1 MSSPLIGVITGLP
14 VEAEIL
20 KPLEAKGLVRLGVAG
35 ASEAKAA
42 ALARQM
48 AKDGARALM
57 SFGICGGLVP
67 EVKVGDLILAD
78 SVHHHRGTHWPTDES
93 WRRAVQSAL
102 AADARSRTRVH
113 LGRLA
118 GSPVIVHQPDA
129 KRALAEKA
137 KAIAVDMESH
147 AVAEVADALQLPL
160 LVVRTC
166 SDSVQRAFPMAA
178 LEAVS
183 LDGSFR
189 VLPVTKALAKKPWL
203 IPPLVRLALET
214 RQALKTL
221 ERVIRAED
229 ALLRR
234 A

>member
-1 MSSPLIGVITGLP
+1 MEKPLIGVITGLS

-20 KPLEAKGLVRLGVAG
+20 RPLEAKGLVRLGVAG
-35 ASEAKAA
+35 ASEKKAA
-42 ALARQM
+42 ELARQM
-48 AKDGARALM
+48 AKDGVQALL

-67 EVKVGDLILAD
+67 EVRVGDLVLAE
-78 SVHHHRGTHWPTDES
+78 SVHHHRGRHWTTDES
-93 WRRAVQSAL
+93 WRQAVQRAL
-102 AADARSRTRVH
+102 AADPRSRARVH
-113 LGRLA
+113 FGRLT
-118 GSPVIVHQPDA
+118 GSPVIVDRPEA
-129 KRALAEKA
+129 KRALAAKA

-147 AVAEVADALQLPL
+147 AVAEVADELGLPM

-166 SDSVQRAFPMAA
+166 SDAVGRPFPLAA
-178 LEAVS
+178 LEAVNP
-183 LDGSFR
+183 DGSFR

-221 ERVIRAED
+221 ERVILAEE

-234 A
+234 G